1 MKPLPKLMVAPNGAR
16 KTKADHPALP
26 ITLDEIVADAI
37 ACRDAGAGG
46 LHLHLRDTEGGHIL
60 DAGLYREALVELR
73 QAVPE
78 MVLQITTEAVGL
90 YTAEQQQNVVEN
102 VNPEAV
108 SISLVEMLGG
118 TDTSTAVA
126 FYSRCAEADMAVQH
140 ILYAERDMKL
150 MSDMFASSAID
161 PDAVQLLF
169 VLGRYSQD
177 QQSAPS
183 DLTPFI
189 QWMQSHC
196 PSAEWA
202 ACAFG
207 KHETK
212 CLVAADR
219 EGGSV
224 RVGFE
229 NSFFND
235 NGEVASSNAERV
247 RELRQLMDHKKG

>member
-26 ITLDEIVADAI
+26 ITLDEVVADAI
-37 ACRDAGAGG
+37 ACSDAGADG
-46 LHLHLRDTEGGHIL
+46 LHLHLRNTEGGHVL

-73 QAVPE
+73 QAVPD

-90 YTAEQQQNVVEN
+90 YTAEQQRKVVED

-108 SISLVEMLGG
+108 SISLVEMLK
-118 TDTSTAVA
+118 DTEISTAA
-126 FYSRCAEADMAVQH
+126 ALYNRCTEAGIAVQH
-140 ILYAERDMKL
+140 ILYAERDMQL
-150 MSDMFASSAID
+150 MLDMFTCGAVD
-161 PDAVQLLF
+161 PNAVQLLF
-169 VLGRYSQD
+169 VLGRYSKD

-189 QWMQSHC
+189 QWMQTHC

-207 KHETK
+207 RHETK

-235 NGEVASSNAERV
+235 NGEIASSNVERV
-247 RELRQLMDHKKG
+247 LELRQLMDRKKE